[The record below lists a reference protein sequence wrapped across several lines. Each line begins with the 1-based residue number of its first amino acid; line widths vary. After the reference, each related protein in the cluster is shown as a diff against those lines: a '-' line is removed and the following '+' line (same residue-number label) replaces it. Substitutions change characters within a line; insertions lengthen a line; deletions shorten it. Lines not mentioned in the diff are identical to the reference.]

1 MKKVNKNNYEI
12 YILDYYEGNL
22 SDNQVD
28 ELMLFL
34 AENPKLKEEFDNF
47 ENITLSPDMSI
58 EFKDKDKLKR
68 NIITPCNN
76 INENNYE
83 NFFIADLEGDI
94 SSEESENLK
103 TFIEKNPCLKKEY
116 ETFKLTYLKPDES
129 IVFENKK
136 SLKKY
141 PFKAYFKKQIY
152 YSVSIAASI
161 LIVLYFF
168 FNKPEKQNFSSR
180 YEIAQINNRQ
190 YINTIK
196 IEKQKLE
203 INILKTSIH
212 INDENSILATTNPS
226 VINDELKYR
235 NNLKIENINT
245 SNINKIFIP
254 VSDLA
259 RNNELIM
266 FKRFEFIELLYFSD
280 LHDEILL
287 AEQKNQS
294 RSKTLVKK
302 GVSFLKK
309 ILNIKEKVLEK
320 KSNNNILWVV
330 AEFGVNSFS
339 KITQEDIKLSH
350 KTNKNGKTKSYSLIG
365 DNIRIINS
373 KK

>member
-58 EFKDKDKLKR
+58 EFKDKDKLKK

-94 SSEESENLK
+94 SSEKSENLK

-141 PFKAYFKKQIY
+141 PFKAYFKKHIY

-196 IEKQKLE
+196 IEKQKPE
-203 INILKTSIH
+203 IDILKTSIH

-235 NNLKIENINT
+235 NSLKIENTNT

-287 AEQKNQS
+287 AEQKNQG

-302 GVSFLKK
+302 GVNFLKK